1 MVRLAALT
9 ALGAVRGIGLAGQV
23 PSLVAVGAK
32 GPLGPAIT
40 WMDARA
46 DAYVARRLDR
56 RARRALYRTTGMPVD
71 GRYVGPMY
79 AVHYGTAGRRPGQV
93 LSAKDYLYLW
103 LTGEAYTDPSTAAG
117 FAAYRLRPAGWA
129 DDLLAL
135 WGLSPEQVPAVVA
148 PGDAPAGLRP
158 QRAKAWGIA
167 PGVPVHVGAAD
178 SVAAVAGA
186 GGAGPGRLTIVPG
199 SSTVVLASVRRP
211 RLDRTARY
219 LVTPHALD
227 GWYGLE
233 MDLLATGSAVAWLAS
248 LVGRDEDE
256 LVAQAAAVPA
266 GARGLRFAP
275 YLAGGEQGAIWRDDV
290 AGVVDGL
297 RLDHRPPELMRALLE
312 GVAFEV
318 RRCAEVLGQ
327 AGVGAGE
334 VVVAGG
340 TPGTAP
346 MVEIILADVLGRPVR
361 RVAVESAAAVGA
373 ALLTGR
379 TALALDDGDAILTV
393 HGASGAVQHLEPDPT
408 RTATYDRLYAGY
420 VATFPGRAR
429 RPRPGGEGR

>member
-1 MVRLAALT
+1 VAALDAAGRTLALARAGYPLSTDATGRAEQSPDDWTRAVDAAMVRLAALT

-148 PGDAPAGLRP
+148 PGPNGPR
-158 QRAKAWGIA
+158 R
-167 PGVPVHVGAAD
+167 GAARPACRCT
-178 SVAAVAGA
+178 SALPIRWRPSPARAAPDR
-186 GGAGPGRLTIVPG
+186 GG
-199 SSTVVLASVRRP
+199 
-211 RLDRTARY
+211 
-219 LVTPHALD
+219 
-227 GWYGLE
+227 
-233 MDLLATGSAVAWLAS
+233 
-248 LVGRDEDE
+248 
-256 LVAQAAAVPA
+256 
-266 GARGLRFAP
+266 
-275 YLAGGEQGAIWRDDV
+275 
-290 AGVVDGL
+290 
-297 RLDHRPPELMRALLE
+297 
-312 GVAFEV
+312 
-318 RRCAEVLGQ
+318 
-327 AGVGAGE
+327 
-334 VVVAGG
+334 
-340 TPGTAP
+340 
-346 MVEIILADVLGRPVR
+346 
-361 RVAVESAAAVGA
+361 
-373 ALLTGR
+373 
-379 TALALDDGDAILTV
+379 
-393 HGASGAVQHLEPDPT
+393 
-408 RTATYDRLYAGY
+408 
-420 VATFPGRAR
+420 
-429 RPRPGGEGR
+429 